1 MWKVPRVGGIPLSID
16 TLRSLTKAAKDVS
29 TGQYATSTLIT
40 ERQRICSD
48 CPFGGKRCDLCG
60 CFVNTKTSLLNSK
73 CPIDKWPSASDASVY
88 ATEHHDTKE

>member
-16 TLRSLTKAAKDVS
+16 TLRSLTKAAKDV
-29 TGQYATSTLIT
+29 TKGQYATSALHT
-40 ERQRICSD
+40 ERLRICLE

>member
-60 CFVNTKTSLLNSK
+60 C
-73 CPIDKWPSASDASVY
+73 
-88 ATEHHDTKE
+88 